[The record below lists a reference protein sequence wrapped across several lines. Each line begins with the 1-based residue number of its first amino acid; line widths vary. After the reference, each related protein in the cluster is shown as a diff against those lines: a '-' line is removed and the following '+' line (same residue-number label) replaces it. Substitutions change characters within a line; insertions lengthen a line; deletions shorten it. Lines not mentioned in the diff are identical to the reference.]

1 MIDLHTES
9 TPQRLMFLECRTVSR
24 KTPGDGKLEIS
35 RATLDAIVS
44 RRDRI
49 STEWQGRAGTAT
61 LVEMTCS
68 CAKGAGGQH
77 QHLFLQSD
85 LFRALE
91 PGSDVELRL
100 DEATDRVSVTPAR

>member
-1 MIDLHTES
+1 ML
-9 TPQRLMFLECRTVSR
+9 LERRTVSR

-35 RATLDAIVS
+35 RATADAVAS
-44 RRDRI
+44 LRKRI
-49 STEWQGRAGTAT
+49 TTEWRGETGTAT

-85 LFRALE
+85 VYRTLE
-91 PGSDVELRL
+91 AGADIELRL
-100 DEATDRVSVTPAR
+100 DEATDCVSVTPAR